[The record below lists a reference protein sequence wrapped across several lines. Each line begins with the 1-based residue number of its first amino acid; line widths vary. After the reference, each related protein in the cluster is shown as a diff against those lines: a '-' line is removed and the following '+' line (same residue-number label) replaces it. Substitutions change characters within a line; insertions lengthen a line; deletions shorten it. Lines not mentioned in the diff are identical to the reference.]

1 MELVL
6 HDMLD
11 CLQPP
16 IRILMFFYV
25 TTWKTREQG
34 KEKLHWIPA
43 HHPSFLNL
51 ILNWFS
57 MCKYLILQL
66 FSARKQVESQN
77 YILIFVSIELWFC
90 FWPMGV
96 GEDVL
101 ILFNSKCFFCK
112 VNVSTE
118 RKRDISFVTA
128 LCIPGSDCILLHDGS
143 YEIARSLQSTAW
155 HSLTCL
161 ALYTSLTLTPSR
173 IDSRVKYFYPPSHFS
188 FLLLYHPFFCVM
200 SVPCFLSVD
209 HSAVFIHAI
218 KWEV

>member
-11 CLQPP
+11 CLQLP

-77 YILIFVSIELWFC
+77 SILIFVSIELWFC

-101 ILFNSKCFFCK
+101 LSFNSICFFCK

-118 RKRDISFVTA
+118 RKRDISFLTA
-128 LCIPGSDCILLHDGS
+128 LYPRLRLYIVAWRIIWNCSLAPIHGVTFPHVS
-143 YEIARSLQSTAW
+143 RSL
-155 HSLTCL
+155 
-161 ALYTSLTLTPSR
+161 Y
-173 IDSRVKYFYPPSHFS
+173 
-188 FLLLYHPFFCVM
+188 
-200 SVPCFLSVD
+200 
-209 HSAVFIHAI
+209 
-218 KWEV
+218 